1 VKTLKLL
8 EINERTKPGVCLL
21 VYSAFG
27 WGKTFSVTTLPGK
40 TAYIKTEPRDHKL
53 VIGQWMEANPGMIDA
68 YIPKDFD
75 DLMDTFNTWFQQA
88 EKNEFPYEN
97 IFFDSASFF
106 MQELKLTY
114 EDARLM
120 DRVTNKR
127 TSGDLITDRYHLVD
141 ADVGGIASVMTRL
154 VAAMNRMA
162 IYNVNIIW
170 TATVVENPKYNMA
183 LSAAPSFLYRA
194 FPQVVGGF
202 FDFIGFI
209 TEPWRIKDDGSIKP
223 PVISF
228 ISSDD
233 SFTAKC
239 CSTALARKNP
249 APLDF
254 GKIFKVIKGQ

>member
-1 VKTLKLL
+1 MKLL
-8 EINERTKPGVCLL
+8 SQTENQRPGITMLI
-21 VYSAFG
+21 YGGFG
-27 WGKTFSVTTLPGK
+27 QGKTYSSTTLPGK
-40 TAYIKTEPRDHKL
+40 TAYIATEPRDHRL
-53 VIGQWMEANPGMIDA
+53 VIGKFIEEHPEQVDSFLPAG
-68 YIPKDFD
+68 FD
-75 DLMDTFNTWFQQA
+75 DLMENFNTWLQQA
-88 EKNEFPYEN
+88 EKGELPYQN
-97 IFFDSASFF
+97 VFFDSASFF
-106 MQELKLTY
+106 MTQLKMQY
-114 EDARLM
+114 EDDRLM
-120 DRVTNKR
+120 DRVRDKR
-127 TSGDLITDRYHLVD
+127 TLGELITDRYKLVD
-141 ADVGGIASVMTRL
+141 ADVGGLASAMTRL

-209 TEPWRIKDDGSIKP
+209 IEPWRIKDDGSIKP